1 MKQKAL
7 NALIYIISLLPYWFL
22 YLVSDGLYYVLYYV
36 IAYRKTIVFQ
46 NLENAFPE
54 KTKAERLVIAKKFYR
69 FFPDLFIE
77 SIKLKTITAE
87 EVRKKMTLEDE
98 DELTRHLA
106 SGKNVIGVTSHYAN
120 WELGIHR
127 LSLIT
132 DFPTLIVYKPL
143 NNKDIDTVYN
153 NMRGRFGAEMVP
165 MKQILRHIVKLR
177 GQPNISILV
186 ADQTPLYS
194 DSDYFINWLNQETL
208 VYTGAERLSRM
219 SKAPVVYC
227 YIGRKPKRGQYFC
240 RFVTLVEDPT
250 GFAEHEITDL
260 HNRFAEQLIR
270 ENPEYWL
277 WSHNRWKRKRRK

>member
-36 IAYRKTIVFQ
+36 VAYRKTIVFQ

-98 DELTRHLA
+98 DELTRHLG

-132 DFPTLIVYKPL
+132 DFPT
-143 NNKDIDTVYN
+143 
-153 NMRGRFGAEMVP
+153 
-165 MKQILRHIVKLR
+165 
-177 GQPNISILV
+177 
-186 ADQTPLYS
+186 
-194 DSDYFINWLNQETL
+194 
-208 VYTGAERLSRM
+208 
-219 SKAPVVYC
+219 
-227 YIGRKPKRGQYFC
+227 
-240 RFVTLVEDPT
+240 
-250 GFAEHEITDL
+250 
-260 HNRFAEQLIR
+260 
-270 ENPEYWL
+270 
-277 WSHNRWKRKRRK
+277 